1 MTMNPENLSEK
12 YYQLL
17 KENRLLKAHILTLE
31 SALKQA
37 EVSLEEGTSCGYH
50 HSNSTNSSTVTIGD
64 PSPEPEE
71 KSIPTLN
78 KYSFP
83 QEKIRLYMSLFK
95 GRDDVYA
102 HKYFYK
108 KEGKMV
114 YGPMKSKPWERKPGD
129 GEYAPFDE
137 RVVDQHLRGFEG
149 MIAGVFPICLDD
161 SCHFLAIDLDK
172 GEWQRDAEVLREVCR
187 QLAIPVS
194 IERSQSGNGAHVWFF
209 FEQPVLAKSAR
220 EFGSALLT
228 AAMNRRHELT
238 ISSFDRLFPNQ
249 DILPT
254 GGFGNLIA
262 LPLQKIA
269 RQHGNSEFV
278 DESFR
283 SYEDQ
288 WAYLASIKK
297 ISAEDISLF
306 LEKLQTQNETEDF
319 SENAGASEGLKPWKK
334 KEIILT
340 KADFPDQVKITLAN
354 RVYIEKAGLTEHAL
368 SYLKRMAVFHNPAF
382 YIAQNSRKSTHNITR
397 LISCSAEDAQYIGL
411 PRGYQEKVFALFES
425 LDIPIAVMDD
435 TISGDE
441 LRVDFKGTLRPEQEK
456 AVANLLAHDSGV
468 LCGTTA
474 FGKTISAL
482 NIIAQ
487 KQVNTLIVVNR
498 TSLVSMWREKIN
510 EFLDFKD
517 AENEKDAKKMV
528 GQLGAGKKKL
538 THKIDIALLQS
549 LYHKGEAHECLQDY
563 GMVIVD
569 ECHHLSAV
577 SFEQALQATPAKYV
591 YGLTATPIRKD
602 GLQQIVFMQCGPIR
616 YKDNAK
622 KQAKE
627 RPFDHKVR
635 MQFTSFDP
643 TIRQDMSLQ
652 QVYQQIFENEER
664 NRKLVADIISNY
676 REDRNAIIL
685 TERVAHVKLLEEMLR
700 EEIPNVVAITGGM
713 GRKTEREKL
722 QQIRNAP
729 TTQPLTIVSTGSFIG
744 EGFDEPRL
752 DTLFLAMPISWKGRL
767 HQYAGRLHRL
777 YEGKTEVQ
785 IYDYVDVHVPVLER
799 MYRKRL
805 TGYAGIGYT
814 VELADQEADGRSLM
828 YTGKNYADELKRD
841 LLSAKSEIVVVSPA
855 LAGKTVAT
863 FLNTINPRILG
874 TVTVS
879 VMTKSAES
887 IANPQHRS
895 NRLQLIASL
904 ADKGIDVKQQDVAG
918 PKCVIIDRKIVWYG
932 SIDVLGNQT
941 NDASFIRLEST
952 KLAEELYECFGR

>member
-1 MTMNPENLSEK
+1 MDPENLSEK
-12 YYQLL
+12 YHLLLQENQLL
-17 KENRLLKAHILTLE
+17 KEHISLLE

-37 EVSLEEGTSCGYH
+37 EVYFVEGAAGDYH
-50 HSNSTNSSTVTIGD
+50 QSNFTNIPIPSKGD
-64 PSPEPEE
+64 PSPEPEK
-71 KSIPTLN
+71 KSVPTLN
-78 KYSFP
+78 KYSSP
-83 QEKIRLYMSLFK
+83 SEKIRLFMSLFK
-95 GRDDVYA
+95 GREDVFA
-102 HKYFYK
+102 HKYFNK
-108 KEGKMV
+108 KQGKMV

-137 RVVDQHLRGFEG
+137 RVVDHHLRGFDG

-172 GEWQRDAEVLREVCR
+172 GEWQRDAEVLREVCH
-187 QLAIPVS
+187 QFAIPVS

-209 FEQPVLAKSAR
+209 FAQPVPAKKAR
-220 EFGSALLT
+220 KFGSALLT
-228 AAMNRRHELT
+228 AAMNRRHELK
-238 ISSFDRLFPNQ
+238 IASFDRLFPNQ
-249 DILPT
+249 DSLPS

-262 LPLQKIA
+262 LPLQKTA

-278 DESFR
+278 DEAFR

-297 ISAEDISLF
+297 IPAEDISLF
-306 LEKLQTQNETEDF
+306 LEKLQTQNGTEDF
-319 SENAGASEGLKPWKK
+319 SENAGTSEGLKPWKK
-334 KEIILT
+334 KEIVLT

-354 RVYIEKAGLTEHAL
+354 RIYIEKAELTEHAL
-368 SYLKRMAVFHNPAF
+368 SYLKRRAVFHNPAF

-411 PRGYQEKVFALFES
+411 PRGFQEKVMALFES
-425 LDIPIAVMDD
+425 LDIPVSVTDD
-435 TISGDE
+435 TVSGDA
-441 LRVDFKGTLRPEQEK
+441 LRVDFKGELWPEQEK
-456 AVANLLAHDSGV
+456 AVANLLVHDNGI

-474 FGKTISAL
+474 FGKTVSAL
-482 NIIAQ
+482 NIIAE
-487 KQVNTLIVVNR
+487 KQVNTLIIVNR

-517 AENEKDAKKMV
+517 AENEKEAKKMV

-538 THKIDIALLQS
+538 TQKIDIALLQS
-549 LYHKGEAHECLQDY
+549 LYHEGEAHECLQDY

-577 SFEQALQATPAKYV
+577 SFEQALQATTAKYV
-591 YGLTATPIRKD
+591 YGLTATPTRKD

-616 YKDNAK
+616 YRDNAK
-622 KQAKE
+622 KQAKA

-635 MQFTSFDP
+635 MQFTPFDP

-652 QVYQQIFENEER
+652 QVYQQISENEER
-664 NRKLVADIISNY
+664 NSKLVADIISNY
-676 REDRNAIIL
+676 REGRNAIIL
-685 TERVAHVKLLEEMLR
+685 TERVAHVKRLEELLR
-700 EEIPNVVAITGGM
+700 EEIPDVVAITGGM
-713 GRKTEREKL
+713 GRKTEREKM

-777 YEGKTEVQ
+777 YEGKTEVR

-814 VELADQEADGRSLM
+814 VELADQEAASRSLM
-828 YTGKNYADELKRD
+828 YTGKNYADELKEN
-841 LLSAKSEIVVVSPA
+841 LLSAKSEIVLVSPA

-863 FLNTINPRILG
+863 FLNTIKPRIP
-874 TVTVS
+874 TIVAVS
-879 VMTKSAES
+879 VMTKSADS
-887 IANPQHRS
+887 IVNPQHRA
-895 NRLQLIASL
+895 NRTQLIESL
-904 ADKGIDVKQQDVAG
+904 ADKGIDVQQQDVTG
-918 PKCVIIDRKIVWYG
+918 PKCVLIDRKIVWYG
-932 SIDVLGNQT
+932 SIDVLGNQS

-952 KLAEELYECFGR
+952 KLAEELYACFGR

>member
-1 MTMNPENLSEK
+1 MDPETLSEK
-12 YYQLL
+12 YELLLQENQLL
-17 KENRLLKAHILTLE
+17 KKRILLLE
-31 SALKQA
+31 SALEQA
-37 EVSLEEGTSCGYH
+37 EVSLVEGASGNYLKSKSANTPMPEKGK
-50 HSNSTNSSTVTIGD
+50 
-64 PSPEPEE
+64 PSPESEE
-71 KSIPTLN
+71 KSVPTLN
-78 KYSFP
+78 KYSSP
-83 QEKIRLYMSLFK
+83 AEKIRLYMSLFK
-95 GRDDVYA
+95 GRDDVFA
-102 HKYFYK
+102 HKYFNK
-108 KEGKMV
+108 KEEKMV

-137 RVVDQHLRGFEG
+137 RVVDHHLRGFDG

-172 GEWQRDAEVLREVCR
+172 GEWQRDAEVLREVCS
-187 QLAIPVS
+187 QFGIPVS

-209 FEQPVLAKSAR
+209 FAQPVPAKKAR

-238 ISSFDRLFPNQ
+238 LSSFDRLFPNQ
-249 DILPT
+249 DSLTT

-262 LPLQKIA
+262 LPLQKTA

-278 DESFR
+278 DESFQ

-297 ISAEDISLF
+297 IPAEDVSLF
-306 LEKLQTQNETEDF
+306 LEKLQRQNGNEDF
-319 SENAGASEGLKPWKK
+319 SENASGSEGMKPWKK
-334 KEIILT
+334 KEIVLT
-340 KADFPDQVKITLAN
+340 KADFPNQVKITLAN

-368 SYLKRMAVFHNPAF
+368 SYLKRRAVFHNPAF

-397 LISCSAEDAQYIGL
+397 LISCSAEDARYIGL
-411 PRGYQEKVFALFES
+411 PRGYQEKVIALFES
-425 LDIPIAVMDD
+425 LDVPIAVTDG
-435 TISGDE
+435 TIIGDE
-441 LRVDFKGTLRPEQEK
+441 LHVDFKGTLRPEQEQ

-474 FGKTISAL
+474 FGKTVSAL

-538 THKIDIALLQS
+538 TQKIDIALLQS
-549 LYHKGEAHECLQDY
+549 LYHKGETHECLQDY

-635 MQFTSFDP
+635 MQFTPFDP

-664 NRKLVADIISNY
+664 NSKLVADIISNY
-676 REDRNAIIL
+676 REGRNAVIL
-685 TERVAHVKLLEEMLR
+685 TERIAHVKLLEELLR
-700 EEIPNVVAITGGM
+700 EEIPDVVAVTGGM

-777 YEGKTEVQ
+777 YEGKTEVR
-785 IYDYVDVHVPVLER
+785 IYDYVDVHVPVIER

-814 VELADQEADGRSLM
+814 VELADQEAATRSLI
-828 YTGKNYADELKRD
+828 YTGKDYADEMKQN
-841 LLSAKSEIVVVSPA
+841 LLSAKSEIVLVSPTM
-855 LAGKTVAT
+855 AGKTVAT
-863 FLNTINPRILG
+863 FLNTIKPRIPK
-874 TVTVS
+874 TVAVS
-879 VMTKSAES
+879 VRTKSAES
-887 IANPQHRS
+887 IVNPQHRS
-895 NRLQLIASL
+895 NRMQLIESL
-904 ADKGIDVKQQDVAG
+904 ANKGIDVQQQEVTG
-918 PKCVIIDRKIVWYG
+918 PKCVLIDRKIVWYG
-932 SIDVLGNQT
+932 SIDVLGNQS

-952 KLAEELYECFGR
+952 KLAEELYKCFGRQ